1 MTHGIFNGEME
12 LSESPVLGTWKI
24 TANVGDQT
32 FQKEF
37 EVAEYVLLNFE
48 VTIDAPKH
56 FTFEDSKITATIYA
70 K

>member
-1 MTHGIFNGEME
+1 MTHGIFNGEIE

-37 EVAEYVLLNFE
+37 EVAEYVLPNFE

-56 FTFEDSKITATIYA
+56 FTFKDSKITATIYA